1 MADKQIAFSAQ
12 EEQQIE
18 AIVIDRDKAEALKFV
33 VKLLEQIKGHAGHA
47 CGTGPIR

>member
-33 VKLLEQIKGHAGHA
+33 AKLLEQIKGHAGHV
-47 CGTGPIR
+47 CGTGPIK